1 MKFYAVN
8 PKCEPDKTCITLR
21 LMRRIFGHFFTI
33 AQRLHF
39 VQAQVQFVR
48 RILSMVSIF

>member
-1 MKFYAVN
+1 MKFYAIN
-8 PKCEPDKTCITLR
+8 PKHELDKTRITLR
-21 LMRRIFGHFFTI
+21 LMRRIFGYFFTI

-48 RILSMVSIF
+48 RILSKVSIF

>member
-1 MKFYAVN
+1 MKIYAIN
-8 PKCEPDKTCITLR
+8 PKHEPDKTCITLR

-39 VQAQVQFVR
+39 VQAQVHVVR
-48 RILSMVSIF
+48 RISSMVSIF